1 MVQEEL
7 QFKALEDMTVPERLI
22 KVLEA
27 SPYPLAPHEMPYGKL
42 LCNQCTASRE
52 LRRMAG
58 AIPPRVSSVWKKKE
72 NGSRNYKCWFLLD
85 KMSADVAQ
93 KRVDTGVLF

>member
-7 QFKALEDMTVPERLI
+7 QFSEMTVDEKIIR
-22 KVLEA
+22 VLEA
-27 SPYPLAPHEMPYGKL
+27 SPYPLAPHEIPFGQVGA
-42 LCNQCTASRE
+42 NQCTVSRN

-58 AIPPRVSSVWKKKE
+58 AIPSRVSSVWKMKP

-85 KMSADVAQ
+85 KMTKDVAQ
-93 KRVDTGVLF
+93 KRTDTGVLF

>member
-7 QFKALEDMTVPERLI
+7 QFKAIADMTVPERLI

-27 SPYPLAPHEMPYGKL
+27 SPYPLAPHEIPFGQI
-42 LCNQCTASRE
+42 LCTECTASRK

-58 AIPPRVSSVWKKKE
+58 EVAPRVSSVWKKKE
-72 NGSRNYKCWFLLD
+72 NGSRHYKCWFLLD
-85 KMSADVAQ
+85 KMTEAEAQ
-93 KRVDTGVLF
+93 KRTDTRVLF